1 VPRKQKNAH
10 HHQESQGQLTIQP
23 FGREKKLESH
33 NEDGHKI
40 KFQNCKVNKFQVL
53 KVAILASPKIARL
66 ASSNSENCKIS
77 CQKKEGPLKQ
87 FEKAEFLRQNLA
99 PNSSK

>member
-1 VPRKQKNAH
+1 VPRKQKNTH

-40 KFQNCKVNKFQVL
+40 KFQNCKISKFQVL
-53 KVAILASPKIARL
+53 KVTILASPKIARL
-66 ASSNSENCKIS
+66 ASSNSENCSISKLENCKIS
-77 CQKKEGPLKQ
+77 CEKKEGVTKTV
-87 FEKAEFLRQNLA
+87 
-99 PNSSK
+99 

>member
-1 VPRKQKNAH
+1 MSPQTLARKQKNTH
-10 HHQESQGQLTIQP
+10 HHQESQGHKTIQP
-23 FGREKKLESH
+23 FGRERKLESH

-40 KFQNCKVNKFQVL
+40 KLQNCKVSKFQVL
-53 KVAILASPKIARL
+53 KVARL